1 MRTTS
6 QILRDEGIKQVE
18 DNTDSSWLDEALAAI
33 EYLAQEQTYISADDV
48 WPLLTSRPHHNAA
61 MGAVFRRAGN
71 LGIIEPTSQ
80 FVQSKRPSTHARPL
94 RVWMVP
100 A

>member
-1 MRTTS
+1 MRTS
-6 QILRDEGIKQVE
+6 KILRDEGIKQVE
-18 DNTDSSWLDEALAAI
+18 NNTDQSWLDEALAAI
-33 EYLAQEQTYISADDV
+33 EFLAQEQTYINADDV

-71 LGIIEPTSQ
+71 LGVIEPTSQ
-80 FVQSKRPSTHARPL
+80 FVSSRRPSNHARPL
-94 RVWMVP
+94 RVWQVP